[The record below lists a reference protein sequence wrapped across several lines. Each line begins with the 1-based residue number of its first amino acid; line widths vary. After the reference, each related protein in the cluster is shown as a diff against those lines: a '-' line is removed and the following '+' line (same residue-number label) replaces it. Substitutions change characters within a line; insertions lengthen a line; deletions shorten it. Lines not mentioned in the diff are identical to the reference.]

1 MSTNKYIDKLKAK
14 IDHLT
19 FQLNYWKM
27 LANERNGYIII
38 SELISDSRTVEE
50 HVITEKDVRIMWK
63 RIDEQAQLIRELL
76 NKKKK
81 GLEKNE
87 AITLV

>member
-19 FQLNYWKM
+19 VQLNYWKM

-38 SELISDSRTVEE
+38 SETILDSRTVEE
-50 HVITEKDVRIMWK
+50 HVITEKDVRMMWK
-63 RIDEQAQLIRELL
+63 RIDEQAQLIQELL
-76 NKKKK
+76 NKKD
-81 GLEKNE
+81 
-87 AITLV
+87 

>member
-81 GLEKNE
+81 D
-87 AITLV
+87 

>member
-19 FQLNYWKM
+19 VQLNYWKM

-50 HVITEKDVRIMWK
+50 HVITENDVRVMWK
-63 RIDEQAQLIRELL
+63 HIDEQAQLIRELQ
-76 NKKKK
+76 NKKD
-81 GLEKNE
+81 
-87 AITLV
+87 